1 VSPGLAYLLRASWR
15 GFFRRAGRRM
25 RTVRGLLATIFGLL
39 FFVILVGTQVMA
51 LLVGGGAEMA
61 DRGGTVLVYSLV
73 MMLLLVP
80 SLVAADAPF
89 FWPQE
94 VQFLFPAPLERSE
107 LLLYQMLRSGWVQ
120 AFSGM
125 WLGLMSMRSAPH
137 PPAALAAAVLAMLFI
152 FTATQ
157 WVGLLKLA
165 VGDRLPGPARAAVKP
180 LLGILALAAAFAFYR
195 RTQAVGFGDA
205 VGEAFASTWIRV
217 ATLPARPFGEL
228 FAARSLDEGLAW
240 AGLCIVLIVGSGAAV
255 TASRVD
261 FRERSLVSS
270 AKRFERL
277 RRMRSA
283 RSGYASAGAPV
294 RRRIP
299 VPAFALLGRAAP
311 IARRQVYELGRGLR
325 TLWGLLFTAALAFF
339 YVIVMPGWMNDGPAR
354 PDALGVTLVVLVIV
368 FPMLAS
374 SSFSI
379 DFRRDLER
387 MAYLRSLP
395 LPPMAVA
402 VGQVFTAA
410 VIIAVL
416 NAVLL
421 LMAAAL
427 AEWRVERPLMIAAA
441 AGAVPVAWLAVTLE
455 NWIFLLFPTRTQAD
469 GGQQN
474 AFMGKQFVKLLF
486 KSVVLGVVAGVAGIV
501 AVGGAWLAGTW
512 GAAAGVV
519 LIVLL
524 ACAGATA
531 LLAHAYRRF
540 DLTVDSPA

>member
-1 VSPGLAYLLRASWR
+1 MSPGLWYLLRAGFR

-25 RTVRGLLATIFGLL
+25 RTVRGLVTTFFGLL
-39 FFVILVGTQVMA
+39 FFVILVGSQLMVV
-51 LLVGGGAEMA
+51 LSG
-61 DRGGTVLVYSLV
+61 RGEPPDHGETVLMASLL

-80 SLVAADAPF
+80 PLLVAEAPF

-94 VQFLFPAPLERSE
+94 VQFLFPAPLSRRE

-120 AFSGM
+120 AFSGLWVGVM
-125 WLGLMSMRSAPH
+125 TMSSARYPL
-137 PPAALAAAVLAMLFI
+137 ASIAAAVLAMIFI
-152 FTATQ
+152 FTLTQ
-157 WVGLLKLA
+157 LVGLVRLA
-165 VGDRLPGPARAAVKP
+165 VTDRLPGAARMAVKP
-180 LLGILALAAAFAFYR
+180 ALGVGVAAAAFAFYR
-195 RTQAVGFGDA
+195 RTQELGFNDA
-205 VGEAFASTWIRV
+205 VGEAFASRWLRV
-217 ATLPARPFGEL
+217 ALLPARPFGEVY
-228 FAARSLDEGLAW
+228 AARGWGEGLAW
-240 AGLCIVLIVGSGAAV
+240 AALCAGLIAASAGAAM
-255 TASRVD
+255 ALAVD

-299 VPAFALLGRAAP
+299 VPALAFLGAAAP
-311 IARRQVYELGRGLR
+311 VARRQVYELGRGLR
-325 TLWGLLFTAALAFF
+325 SLWGLLFTAALAFF
-339 YVIVMPGWMNDGPAR
+339 YVIVMPVLMDDRAR
-354 PDALGVTLVVLVIV
+354 RQELGVTLVVLVIV

-395 LPPMAVA
+395 LRPLAVA
-402 VGQVFTAA
+402 VGQVFTSAA
-410 VIIAVL
+410 MIAVL
-416 NAVLL
+416 NGALL
-421 LMAAAL
+421 VAAAAL
-427 AEWRVERPLMIAAA
+427 ADWRVERPMLAAAA

-474 AFMGKQFVKLLF
+474 AFMGKQILKLIF
-486 KSVVLGVVAGVAGIV
+486 KTIVLGVVAGVAGLV
-501 AVGGAWLAGTW
+501 AAGGAWLAGVW

-519 LIVLL
+519 VIVLL

-531 LLAHAYRRF
+531 LLARAYRGF
-540 DLTVDSPA
+540 DLTVDLPA